1 MTIQK
6 QPLYFALERVR
17 SNKGSVTID
26 TRNCESIDVLLPSTG
41 ENLELPKGRIT
52 MAPLNSGSYESEDSE
67 ALMVK
72 IISCPED
79 VVFEQK
85 VYKKEVLMPTI
96 GGYSIMRKEEIFEV
110 GDIVSAE
117 PSSDDFYGIT
127 TSRNGYMGKV
137 QSYPHTE
144 ALSLSTYSRIGF
156 LTRRDRSEE
165 FDVRKK
171 YFRLSSALEIMYGA
185 NLVALE
191 RAKYVSG
198 KENSIIL
205 PIKDVHI
212 AEGGI
217 TIGELSDGS
226 TICLNNEVVFLD
238 NQKETV
244 ENTISKMSAQHP
256 LKSTGHREAR
266 CIF

>member
-1 MTIQK
+1 MAIQK

-117 PSSDDFYGIT
+117 PSSDDIYGIT
-127 TSRNGYMGKV
+127 ASKNGYMGKV
-137 QSYPHTE
+137 
-144 ALSLSTYSRIGF
+144 LSLYSGAFELLTYSRPNF
-156 LTRRDRSEE
+156 FDPRERNEK
-165 FDVRKK
+165 FDVQKK
-171 YFRLSSALEIMYGA
+171 HFRLSSAFETLYGA
-185 NLVALE
+185 TPISFK
-191 RAKYVSG
+191 RARYVSG
-198 KENSIIL
+198 KGNSIIL

-212 AEGGI
+212 KEGWS
-217 TIGELSDGS
+217 IGELSDGS
-226 TICLNNEVVFLD
+226 TICLNYETVFLD
-238 NQKETV
+238 EGRGTV
-244 ENTISKMSAQHP
+244 EETISRMSAKHP

-266 CIF
+266 RIF